1 MMQMTSFWAVLAA
14 VVVLAVSLVIDGL
27 SVSMSIGA
35 RMHGA
40 LRVAD
45 YGKSA
50 AWFTGMHV
58 AMLSAGFLL
67 GDTLAAFVEG
77 VGPWIS
83 FTLLALVG
91 GTMVRSALK
100 KSSEDEQLNSMPPL
114 TWKSLAA
121 LSFACSIDAIAVGS
135 SLGLS
140 GSLPFGLTV
149 SVVAVATVLAIVL
162 GLRMGSAAGEK
173 WEKPAEIAGGVVL
186 LLIGIK
192 SLL

>member
-14 VVVLAVSLVIDGL
+14 VVVMAVSLVIDGL

-40 LRVAD
+40 LRVKD
-45 YGKSA
+45 YVKA
-50 AWFTGMHV
+50 AIWFSGMHV

-67 GDTLAAFVEG
+67 GDTLAGFVEG

-91 GTMVRSALK
+91 GAMVRSALK
-100 KSSEDEQLNSMPPL
+100 KTSEDEELNSMPPL

-121 LSFACSIDAIAVGS
+121 LAFACSIDAIAVGS

-149 SVVAVATVLAIVL
+149 SVVAVMTALASIL
-162 GLRMGSAAGEK
+162 GLCMGSAAGEK

-186 LLIGIK
+186 LLIGVK
-192 SLL
+192 SLI